1 MRKKVER
8 FRACRRVSWRG
19 VVGGICIAVL
29 VGLAGCSDR
38 DSGPLTI
45 RFSHILS
52 ETSEWHV
59 GAVRWKEL
67 VEERSNGTIQI
78 HLYTNASLSGNNQQT
93 ELDMVQAG
101 SLGGSWESSIL
112 LSVVDP
118 RWSVWSLPWMFK
130 DYDEA
135 ERACEGEPGKA
146 MLELLREKRLVGLAY
161 GFNGFRQI
169 TNSKR
174 PVTSLEDL
182 RDLKIRVPSIKMYI
196 TLFRIWGADPSSM
209 NFGELI
215 QALREGTMD
224 GQENPLHVIH
234 SAGLHEVQKYLTIWD
249 YSFDP
254 IVLCVNAD
262 LWAGLKAEQQA
273 ILREAAQEAAKEQ
286 RKTVVEREQAHRR
299 FLGQQGMVITELS
312 PGMRRLLRD
321 TAQPLYDEYRP
332 LIGEDLLALFER
344 FISEQ
349 KTTAS
354 SSQ

>member
-1 MRKKVER
+1 MKQVER
-8 FRACRRVSWRG
+8 RIADRFEPVQIG
-19 VVGGICIAVL
+19 IAV
-29 VGLAGCSDR
+29 GLFLLLNALTGCSDR
-38 DSGPLTI
+38 EEGPLTI

-52 ETSEWHV
+52 ETSEWHY

-67 VEERSNGTIQI
+67 VEERSDGDILI

-93 ELDMVQAG
+93 ELDMVQGG

-118 RWSVWSLPWMFK
+118 RWTVWSLPWMFD
-130 DYDEA
+130 DYAEA
-135 ERACEGEPGKA
+135 EQACVNEPGER

-174 PVTSLEDL
+174 PIASLDDL
-182 RDLKIRVPSIKMYI
+182 SDLKIRVPSIKMYI
-196 TLFRIWGADPSSM
+196 TLFRLWNADPSSM

-234 SAGLHEVQKYLTIWD
+234 SAGLYEVQKYLTIWD

-254 IVLCVNAD
+254 IVLCLNAD
-262 LWAGLKAEQQA
+262 LWDGLTEEQQR
-273 ILREAAQEAAKEQ
+273 ILRESAQEAAKEQ
-286 RKTVVEREQAHRR
+286 RQHVIEREETHRR
-299 FLGQQGMVITELS
+299 VLGQRGMVITELS
-312 PGMRRLLRD
+312 PGMRSLLREA
-321 TAQPLYDEYRP
+321 AQPVYEEYRP
-332 LIGEDLLALFER
+332 TIGEDLLGLFER
-344 FISEQ
+344 F
-349 KTTAS
+349 AS
-354 SSQ
+354 K